1 MTDIVSLEA
10 LAALF
15 EPGQSVAIPVDN
27 AGVSMAA
34 TAALI
39 EAGITGLKLV
49 CVPIS
54 GLQADLLI
62 GAHHPLM
69 YGVVGVGVVAG
80 SVRLWLETHQVYETR
95 ICPSTAPVP
104 QFSFLLCCDIIF

>member
-49 CVPIS
+49 CVPVS

-62 GAHHPLM
+62 GVRA
-69 YGVVGVGVVAG
+69 VA
-80 SVRLWLETHQVYETR
+80 SLETSAISLSAKSAFV
-95 ICPSTAPVP
+95 
-104 QFSFLLCCDIIF
+104 